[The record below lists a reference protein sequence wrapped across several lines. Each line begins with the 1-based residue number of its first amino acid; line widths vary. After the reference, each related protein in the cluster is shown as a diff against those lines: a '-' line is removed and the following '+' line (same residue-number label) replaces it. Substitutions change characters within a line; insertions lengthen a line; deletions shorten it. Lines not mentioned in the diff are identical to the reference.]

1 HEQEQGE
8 RAELV
13 AGQRLDEHDAALD
26 HGGFRAEDDREAGE
40 SHDAQR
46 HADAH
51 PGEEQDQQGEDA
63 DKSGLGRR
71 HHRLRPRSR
80 VRARTRIV
88 ATSARL
94 ANRRSQRQGTPAL
107 SLTSWL
113 FHRSIES
120 HAEPASRATRNA
132 TVRTSPMRS
141 VASRS
146 APIRSTRIRTR
157 GCESAWV
164 EAISAIAPATSTA
177 AWISSIEP

>member
-1 HEQEQGE
+1 
-8 RAELV
+8 
-13 AGQRLDEHDAALD
+13 
-26 HGGFRAEDDREAGE
+26 FRTEDDRKAGK
-40 SHDAQR
+40 SDDAKGD
-46 HADAH
+46 ADPH
-51 PGEEQDQQGEDA
+51 PGEQQHEQGKDA
-63 DKSGLGRR
+63 DKSGLGRG
-71 HHRLRPRSR
+71 HHRLRPRNR
-80 VRARTRIV
+80 VRPETRIA

-120 HAEPASRATRNA
+120 HADPASRATRNA